1 MFFEYL
7 VILGNT
13 VSSLQNYLAVF
24 RHFAKIY
31 DCKTSHLY
39 NRKLDLFL
47 KSVSMNAPYQPKLRP
62 VFTIPDLRRISM
74 HCDAVAN
81 GLVYRAIFL
90 LAYFGFFRLSN
101 LVSKSQAA
109 FDVTRQLTI
118 GDVIFGH
125 PGAHILLK
133 WHKAMQASQAL
144 KVIQIPQ
151 LQDPYLCPVRAL
163 RVLLKQRN
171 CSDLDPLF
179 VIPKGKTEWVPL
191 SAYKVRATLA
201 TILAN
206 LHLHDRNLGFH
217 AFRRSGASF
226 AFNQNVQLQNIQAHG
241 GWQSDA
247 IWTYLHNT
255 PTAALQVAQTFK
267 ATLNTH

>member
-47 KSVSMNAPYQPKLRP
+47 KSVSMNVPYQPKLRP

-101 LVSKSQAA
+101 LVS
-109 FDVTRQLTI
+109 
-118 GDVIFGH
+118 
-125 PGAHILLK
+125 
-133 WHKAMQASQAL
+133 
-144 KVIQIPQ
+144 
-151 LQDPYLCPVRAL
+151 
-163 RVLLKQRN
+163 
-171 CSDLDPLF
+171 
-179 VIPKGKTEWVPL
+179 
-191 SAYKVRATLA
+191 
-201 TILAN
+201 
-206 LHLHDRNLGFH
+206 
-217 AFRRSGASF
+217 
-226 AFNQNVQLQNIQAHG
+226 
-241 GWQSDA
+241 
-247 IWTYLHNT
+247 
-255 PTAALQVAQTFK
+255 
-267 ATLNTH
+267 